1 MKTISFVKR
10 KFNAMLGVATVSMAV
25 NFIVMLSGSLV
36 AGNLLGKEGLAGVNV
51 CTPVFAVA
59 SFLGSLISVGAG
71 LVFAQAMGEF
81 DERRAAGV
89 WSQSAYLALGLGAFI
104 FLAMT
109 AGGELFMDFNGVTGA
124 IRAEAASYWRWQAVS
139 MGLTPVLLLSLAMVY
154 ADGDGTVAM
163 CAGGCYVG
171 GTFLFSIL
179 FTLLSG
185 HAGGISG
192 GTALTILMVLA
203 VSSLHFLRKNNHLKF
218 VRYFSLRDL
227 GKTVLSSAPDATIYL
242 CWGLLVLV
250 VNRFTVM
257 RFGEELLAVVAL
269 GVSVVQF
276 SIVFDG
282 VGEALIPLGG
292 MYAGEKNK
300 PALRELATHA
310 ALVATGEGVLVGLV
324 LLTFASP
331 IATAYGFRGEA
342 EKLLTQAVDVVR
354 ALALAMPFMG
364 FLMMANTHYLVVGHV
379 KLAVSVTI
387 LKDFVLSCLFSLLFG
402 GLFGFGGLWF
412 GMVAGYAVA
421 AAYPFLF
428 ARLAYGRDRF
438 PWLVG
443 HDGAE
448 VDFAIRL
455 NRESLDAARDRIAAF
470 LRKGGVDDVLVGHVT
485 CSVEENGRAAIE
497 KNAAGSPRVEYFV
510 SLPRPGVV
518 RLIVRDD
525 GVAMETPFRE
535 FSENRYLNTLNCNR
549 TEHWFKAPMQMVAHH

>member
-1 MKTISFVKR
+1 MKTVSFVKR

-36 AGNLLGKEGLAGVNV
+36 AGNLLGKEGLAGINV
-51 CTPVFAVA
+51 CTPVFAGA
-59 SFLGSLISVGAG
+59 SFLGALISVGAG

-89 WSQSAYLALGLGAFI
+89 WSQSAYLALGLGLLV

-109 AGGELFMDFNGVTGA
+109 AAGEFFLDFNGVTGA

-139 MGLTPVLLLSLAMVY
+139 MGLTPALLLVMAMVY

-171 GTFLFSIL
+171 GTLVFSIL

-192 GTALTILMVLA
+192 GTALAILLVLA

-218 VRYFSLRDL
+218 IRYFSARDL
-227 GKTVLSSAPDATIYL
+227 GKTFLGSVPDATIYL

-292 MYAGEKNK
+292 MYAGEKNN
-300 PALRELATHA
+300 PALRELATHS
-310 ALVATGEGVLVGLV
+310 ALVAVGEGVLVGLV
-324 LLTFASP
+324 LLAFASP
-331 IATAYGFRGEA
+331 IAMAYGFRGEA
-342 EKLLTQAVDVVR
+342 AKLLQQAVVVVR
-354 ALALAMPFMG
+354 SLALAMPFMG

-387 LKDFVLSCLFSLLFG
+387 LKDFVLSCLFALLFG
-402 GLFGFGGLWF
+402 CLLGFAGLWL
-412 GMVAGYAVA
+412 GMIVGYAVA
-421 AAYPFLF
+421 SAYPFLF
-428 ARLAYGRDRF
+428 VRLVYGRDLF

-443 HDGAE
+443 RDGSA

-455 NRESLDAARDRIAAF
+455 NRESLVAARDRIADF
-470 LRKGGVDDVLVGHVT
+470 LRRGGVDDIVVNRVMY
-485 CSVEENGRAAIE
+485 SVEENGLAAIE
-497 KNAAGSPRVEYFV
+497 KNAAGRPCVEYFV
-510 SLPRPGVV
+510 SLTKPGFV

-525 GVAMETPFRE
+525 GVAMETPFRA

-549 TEHWFKAPMQMVAHH
+549 TEHWFKR

>member
-1 MKTISFVKR
+1 MKTVSFVKR

-36 AGNLLGKEGLAGVNV
+36 AGNLLGKEGLAGINV

-81 DERRAAGV
+81 DERRAAGI

-109 AGGELFMDFNGVTGA
+109 IGGDFFMDFNGVTGA
-124 IRAEAASYWRWQAVS
+124 IRAEAVSYWRWQAVS
-139 MGLTPVLLLSLAMVY
+139 MGLTPALLLVMAMVY
-154 ADGDGTVAM
+154 ADGDGLVAM

-171 GTFLFSIL
+171 GTLLFSVL

-185 HAGGISG
+185 HADGISG
-192 GTALTILMVLA
+192 GTALTILIVLA

-218 VRYFSLRDL
+218 VRYFSFRDL

-250 VNRFTVM
+250 VNRFTVVQ
-257 RFGEELLAVVAL
+257 FGEELLAVVAL

-292 MYAGEKNK
+292 MYAGEKNN
-300 PALRELATHA
+300 PALRELATHS

-324 LLTFASP
+324 LLAFASP

-342 EKLLTQAVDVVR
+342 ARLLPQAEDVVR
-354 ALALAMPFMG
+354 SLAFAMPFMG

-387 LKDFVLSCLFSLLFG
+387 LKDFVLSGFFSLLFG
-402 GLFGFGGLWF
+402 CLFGFVGLWI
-412 GMVAGYAVA
+412 GMVVGYAVA

-428 ARLAYGRDRF
+428 VRLACGRDRF
-438 PWLVG
+438 PWLVSR
-443 HDGAE
+443 DGAA
-448 VDFAIRL
+448 VNFAIRL
-455 NRESLDAARDRIAAF
+455 SSESLVAARDRIADF
-470 LRKGGVDDVLVGHVT
+470 LRKGGVDDGIVSRVMR
-485 CSVEENGRAAIE
+485 SVEENGRAAME
-497 KNAAGSPRVEYFV
+497 KNVPRHPCVEYFV
-510 SLPRPGVV
+510 SRAKPGSV

-535 FSENRYLNTLNCNR
+535 LSENRYLNTLDCNR
-549 TEHWFKAPMQMVAHH
+549 TEHWFKL

>member
-1 MKTISFVKR
+1 MRTVSFVRR

-36 AGNLLGKEGLAGVNV
+36 AGNLLGKEGLAGISV

-71 LVFAQAMGEF
+71 LVFSQAMGEY
-81 DERRAAGV
+81 DERRAAGI
-89 WSQSAYLALGLGAFI
+89 WSQSAGLALGLGAFI
-104 FLAMT
+104 FLAMA
-109 AGGELFMDFNGVTGA
+109 AGGELFMDFNGVTGE
-124 IRAEAASYWRWQAVS
+124 IRAEAASYWRWHAVS
-139 MGLTPVLLLSLAMVY
+139 MGLTPVLLLVMAMVY
-154 ADGDGTVAM
+154 ADGDGMVAM
-163 CAGGCYVG
+163 CAGGCYVV
-171 GTFLFSIL
+171 GTLLFSVL
-179 FTLLSG
+179 LTLLSG

-192 GTALTILMVLA
+192 GTALTIVIVLA

-218 VRYFSLRDL
+218 VRYFSFRDL
-227 GKTVLSSAPDATIYL
+227 GRTVLRSAPDATIYL
-242 CWGLLVLV
+242 CWGLLALV
-250 VNRFTVM
+250 VNRFTVV

-292 MYAGEKNK
+292 MYAGERNN
-300 PALRELATHA
+300 PALRELATHS

-324 LLTFASP
+324 LLAFASP

-342 EKLLTQAVDVVR
+342 EKLLPQAVGVVR
-354 ALALAMPFMG
+354 SLALAMPFMG

-379 KLAVSVTI
+379 KLAVSVTV
-387 LKDFVLSCLFSLLFG
+387 LKDFVLSGLFTLLFG
-402 GLFGFGGLWF
+402 AVLGFGGLWI

-428 ARLAYGRDRF
+428 VRLVHGRDRF

-443 HDGAE
+443 RDGAA

-455 NRESLDAARDRIAAF
+455 DRESLFAARDRIADF
-470 LRKGGVDDVLVGHVT
+470 LRRGGVGDDVVGRVMD
-485 CSVEENGRAAIE
+485 SVEKNGLAAVE
-497 KNAAGSPRVEYFV
+497 KNAADRPCVEYFV
-510 SLPRPGVV
+510 SLAEPGMV
-518 RLIVRDD
+518 RMIVRDD
-525 GVAMETPFRE
+525 GVTMETPFRAL
-535 FSENRYLNTLNCNR
+535 SENRYLNTLNCNR
-549 TEHWFKAPMQMVAHH
+549 TDHWFRR

>member
-1 MKTISFVKR
+1 MKTVSFVRR

-51 CTPVFAVA
+51 CTPAFAVA

-81 DERRAAGV
+81 DERHAAGI

-109 AGGELFMDFNGVTGA
+109 AGGERFMDFNGVTGV
-124 IRAEAASYWRWQAVS
+124 IRAEAESYWRWQAVS
-139 MGLTPVLLLSLAMVY
+139 MGLTPALLLIMAMVY
-154 ADGDGTVAM
+154 ADGDGTVAL

-171 GTFLFSIL
+171 GTLLFSVL

-192 GTALTILMVLA
+192 GTALAILVVMA
-203 VSSLHFLRKNNHLKF
+203 VSSLHFLRENNHLRF
-218 VRYFSLRDL
+218 VRHFSLRDF
-227 GKTVLSSAPDATIYL
+227 GRTVLRSAPDATIYL
-242 CWGLLVLV
+242 CWGLLALV

-292 MYAGEKNK
+292 MYAGERNN
-300 PALRELATHA
+300 PALRELATHS
-310 ALVATGEGVLVGLV
+310 ALVAAGEGVLVGLV
-324 LLTFASP
+324 LLALAAP
-331 IATAYGFRGEA
+331 IATVYGFRGAAEA
-342 EKLLTQAVDVVR
+342 LLPQAVDAIR
-354 ALALAMPFMG
+354 SLALAMPFMG

-387 LKDFVLSCLFSLLFG
+387 LKDFVLSGLCALLFG
-402 GLFGFGGLWF
+402 GLFGFAGLWT
-412 GMVAGYAVA
+412 GMIVGYALA

-428 ARLAYGRDRF
+428 VRLVCGRDRF

-443 HDGAE
+443 RDAAA
-448 VDFAIRL
+448 VNFAIRL
-455 NRESLDAARDRIAAF
+455 NRESLVAARDRIADF
-470 LRKGGVDDVLVGHVT
+470 LQKGGVDDVIVRRVMR
-485 CSVEENGRAAIE
+485 SVEENGRVAIE
-497 KNAAGSPRVEYFV
+497 KNAPVRPCVEYFV
-510 SLPRPGVV
+510 SRTKPDLV

-525 GVAMETPFRE
+525 GVVMETPFRE
-535 FSENRYLNTLNCNR
+535 LSENRYLNTLNCNR
-549 TEHWFKAPMQMVAHH
+549 TEHWFRR

>member
-1 MKTISFVKR
+1 MKTVSFVRR

-51 CTPVFAVA
+51 CTPAFAVA

-89 WSQSAYLALGLGAFI
+89 WSQSAYLALGLGALI
-104 FLAMT
+104 FLAMFF
-109 AGGELFMDFNGVTGA
+109 GGELFMDFNGITGA

-139 MGLTPVLLLSLAMVY
+139 MGLTPALLLVMAMVY

-171 GTFLFSIL
+171 GTLLFSVL
-179 FTLLSG
+179 FTFLSG

-192 GTALTILMVLA
+192 GTALTIVMVLA
-203 VSSLHFLRKNNHLKF
+203 VSSLHFLRRNNHLKF

-227 GKTVLSSAPDATIYL
+227 GRTVLRSAPDATIYL
-242 CWGLLVLV
+242 CWGLLALI

-292 MYAGEKNK
+292 MYAGERNS
-300 PALRELATHA
+300 PALRELATHS
-310 ALVATGEGVLVGLV
+310 ALVAAGEGVLVGLV
-324 LLTFASP
+324 LLVFASP

-342 EKLLTQAVDVVR
+342 ETLLPQAAGVVR
-354 ALALAMPFMG
+354 SLAFAMPFMG

-387 LKDFVLSCLFSLLFG
+387 LKDFVLSCLFALLFG
-402 GLFGFGGLWF
+402 GLFGFGGLWI
-412 GMVAGYAVA
+412 GTVVGYAAA

-428 ARLAYGRDRF
+428 VRLAYGRDRF
-438 PWLVG
+438 PWLVAR
-443 HDGAE
+443 DGAA
-448 VDFAIRL
+448 VNFAIRL
-455 NRESLDAARDRIAAF
+455 NRESLVAARDRIADF
-470 LRKGGVDDVLVGHVT
+470 LREGGVDDIVVNRVMY
-485 CSVEENGRAAIE
+485 SVEENGLAAIE
-497 KNAAGSPRVEYFV
+497 KNAARRPYVEYFV
-510 SLPRPGVV
+510 SLAKPDFV
-518 RLIVRDD
+518 RLIVRDE
-525 GVAMETPFRE
+525 GIAMETPFRA
-535 FSENRYLNTLNCNR
+535 FSEIRYLNTLNCNR
-549 TEHWFKAPMQMVAHH
+549 TEHWFRRD

>member
-1 MKTISFVKR
+1 MRAVSFVKR

-25 NFIVMLSGSLV
+25 NFVVMLSGAVV
-36 AGNLLGKEGLAGVNV
+36 AGNLLGKEGLAGINV

-59 SFLGSLISVGAG
+59 SFLGSLISVGGG

-81 DERRAAGV
+81 DERRAAGI
-89 WSQSAYLALGLGAFI
+89 WSQCAYLALGLGAFV

-109 AGGELFMDFNGVTGA
+109 VGGEWFLDFNGVTGA

-139 MGLTPVLLLSLAMVY
+139 MGLTPALLLVMAMVY
-154 ADGDGTVAM
+154 ADGDGTVAL

-171 GTFLFSIL
+171 GTLLFSIL
-179 FTLLSG
+179 FTFLSG

-192 GTALTILMVLA
+192 GTALAILTVLA
-203 VSSLHFLRKNNHLKF
+203 VSSLHFIRRNNHLRF
-218 VRYFSLRDL
+218 VRHFSFRDL
-227 GKTVLSSAPDATIYL
+227 GKTVLGSAPDATIYL

-292 MYAGEKNK
+292 MYAGERNG
-300 PALRELATHA
+300 PALRELATHS
-310 ALVATGEGVLVGLV
+310 ALVATGEGALVGLV
-324 LLTFASP
+324 LFAFASP

-342 EKLLTQAVDVVR
+342 ARLLPQAVGVVR
-354 ALALAMPFMG
+354 SLALAMPFMG
-364 FLMMANTHYLVVGHV
+364 FLMMANTHYLVVGHA

-387 LKDFVLSCLFSLLFG
+387 LKDFVLSCLFALLFG
-402 GLFGFGGLWF
+402 ELFGFAGLWN
-412 GMVAGYAVA
+412 GMIAGYAA
-421 AAYPFLF
+421 AAVYPFLF
-428 ARLAYGRDRF
+428 VRLVYGRDRF
-438 PWLVG
+438 PWLVVR
-443 HDGAE
+443 DGAE

-455 NRESLDAARDRIAAF
+455 DRESLAAARDRIADF
-470 LRKGGVDDVLVGHVT
+470 LRKGGVDDLVVRRVMR
-485 CSVEENGRAAIE
+485 SVEENGRAAIE
-497 KNAAGSPRVEYFV
+497 KNASRRPCVEYFV
-510 SLPRPGVV
+510 SRAKPDSV

-535 FSENRYLNTLNCNR
+535 FSESRYLNTLNCNR
-549 TEHWFKAPMQMVAHH
+549 TEHWFRR

>member
-1 MKTISFVKR
+1 MKTVSFVKR
-10 KFNAMLGVATVSMAV
+10 KFNAMLGVATVTMAV
-25 NFIVMLSGSLV
+25 NFVVMLSGSLV

-59 SFLGSLISVGAG
+59 SFLGALISVGAG

-89 WSQSAYLALGLGAFI
+89 WSQSAGLALGLGLLI

-109 AGGELFMDFNGVTGA
+109 VGGEFFMDFNGVTGA
-124 IRAEAASYWRWQAVS
+124 IRAEAESYWRGQAVS
-139 MGLTPVLLLSLAMVY
+139 MGLTPALLLVMAMVY
-154 ADGDGTVAM
+154 ADGDGLVAM

-171 GTFLFSIL
+171 GTLLFSVL
-179 FTLLSG
+179 FTLLTG

-192 GTALTILMVLA
+192 GTALTILVVLTVA
-203 VSSLHFLRKNNHLKF
+203 SLHFLRKNNHLKF
-218 VRYFSLRDL
+218 IRYFSLRDL
-227 GKTVLSSAPDATIYL
+227 GKTVLSSVPDATIYL

-292 MYAGEKNK
+292 MYAGERNG

-310 ALVATGEGVLVGLV
+310 ALVAVGEGVLVGLV
-324 LLTFASP
+324 LLAFASP

-342 EKLLTQAVDVVR
+342 EKLLPQAVVVVR
-354 ALALAMPFMG
+354 SLAFAMPFMG

-387 LKDFVLSCLFSLLFG
+387 LKDFVLSGLFALLFG
-402 GLFGFGGLWF
+402 TLFGFDGLWT
-412 GMVAGYAVA
+412 GMIAGYAVSA
-421 AAYPFLF
+421 VYPFAF
-428 ARLAYGRDRF
+428 AWFVHGRGMF
-438 PWLVG
+438 PWLVAK
-443 HDGAE
+443 DGRSL
-448 VDFAIRL
+448 DFAIRL
-455 NRESLDAARDRIAAF
+455 DRESLIAARDRIADF
-470 LRKGGVDDVLVGHVT
+470 LLKGGVDGITVDHVR
-485 CSVEENGRAAIE
+485 CSIERNGLAAIE
-497 KNAAGSPRVEYFV
+497 KNAAGRTCVEYFV
-510 SLPRPGVV
+510 SLAKSDAV

-535 FSENRYLNTLNCNR
+535 FSESRYLNTLNCNR
-549 TEHWFKAPMQMVAHH
+549 TEHWFKLSQGE